1 MSTPEPVRG
10 AATTTFEITRFTK
23 ADGGLMTKVLT
34 LDGDGTVTSDGSSCR
49 LREGTAERVNIANVA
64 ELAALIKGLRSDQ
77 AIALGRLRGD
87 LPAVIPMMTKANLV
101 PGGISR
107 TSDFIEFAKGQPAFC
122 PIDVDTKGMPDEMRE
137 QIAAIGGFGQAVRG
151 VMPEL
156 AECAQVA
163 RSSTSSWIWRNN
175 VNPGQWLKQDSG
187 WHFYVPVTDGSD
199 IPRFLRVFADRCW
212 LAGFGWMTIGAG
224 GQLLTKSLVDSSVG
238 RAEGLLF
245 EGPPHLLPP
254 LVQDATRR
262 EPIAVDGGL
271 LDTVQVCPPL
281 SLVEQ
286 AKLSELRAKERQ
298 RLQPEAT
305 KARATFEES
314 RAAEIALGHGRG
326 KASPAD
332 RSAAI
337 RACEGKLLSTFVL
350 PFDDPALAG
359 TTVADVLADPIRFV
373 DETLAD
379 PLEGPGY
386 GTCKAKIMLR
396 ADGSPWIHSFA
407 HGRSVYHLLHDVA
420 AVRAALQVARR
431 EQVVAAFAAFSIA
444 SDLAPG
450 EHAEIRQQAAVLS
463 GVGARDLDKAEKQMR
478 EAHGAA
484 RDKEER
490 NRRAAERQDP
500 RPQIKAPAL
509 THQSI
514 SKTTFL
520 LYFPKAGATLGA

>member
-1 MSTPEPVRG
+1 M
-10 AATTTFEITRFTK
+10 
-23 ADGGLMTKVLT
+23 
-34 LDGDGTVTSDGSSCR
+34 
-49 LREGTAERVNIANVA
+49 
-64 ELAALIKGLRSDQ
+64 
-77 AIALGRLRGD
+77 
-87 LPAVIPMMTKANLV
+87 
-101 PGGISR
+101 
-107 TSDFIEFAKGQPAFC
+107 
-122 PIDVDTKGMPDEMRE
+122 
-137 QIAAIGGFGQAVRG
+137 
-151 VMPEL
+151 
-156 AECAQVA
+156 
-163 RSSTSSWIWRNN
+163 
-175 VNPGQWLKQDSG
+175 KQDSG
-187 WHFYVPVTDGSD
+187 SHFYVLVADGSD

-298 RLQPEAT
+298 RLQSEAT

-314 RAAEIALGHGRG
+314 RAAEIALRHGRG
-326 KASPAD
+326 EASPAD

-359 TTVADVLADPIRFV
+359 TTVADVLADPIRFA

-396 ADGSPWIHSFA
+396 ADGSPWIYSFA

-431 EQVVAAFAAFSIA
+431 DQVVAAFAAFSIA
-444 SDLAPG
+444 SDLAAG

-463 GVGARDLDKAEKQMR
+463 GVGVRDLDKAEKQMR
-478 EAHGAA
+478 QAQDAA

-509 THQSI
+509 DAPWLPQMQV
-514 SKTTFL
+514 L
-520 LYFPKAGATLGA
+520 NEVLGASTAPEPPMRDIDGVVTQVRVRRVPNMHALTQLGANEGEALESRLPPPEQLLLTQLAETQLAELIEQHIDYVDRATHGQSEAEQRSFDATCRLPDVAHARKRNRESAGSNSARRSAA